1 MPPSFLVVG
10 CLFLATLWVGTSRSG
25 EIRPIANMTHIT
37 WQRPGDLTLGVILSL
52 SVADP
57 HTSCGRKLRRPS
69 ALHRLESLVFAVDEI
84 NRRTDLLPNI
94 TLGFVIMD
102 DCSLETVA
110 LLRALHFIQK
120 PPPRLPP
127 GGDMEETGALH
138 TFRSFPVVGVIG
150 AELSASSM
158 QMASLLSPFHIP
170 QLSYASSSPHLSD
183 KQRYKFFSRLV
194 PSDRQQALLITDIL
208 EQFNWTYLTILYSY
222 SVYGQSGLKH
232 LLSAL
237 SEKKNYCVATSIMI
251 ESNFKDED
259 FDAVIE
265 DLLKIKRSR
274 VVVIFALEGLSILR
288 AAQRKGVKGDFVW
301 IASDAVLPNVQDFKG
316 IEDASLGILLVGFSS
331 NPVARFENALEH
343 YTLNS
348 RTENPW
354 FHLFYQQMF
363 DCSTELDSSPT
374 NRTCDR
380 DLPISASPAYARNTT
395 VSRVFDAVYA
405 YAHALHALTKD
416 CHLAPHEASS
426 CFTSE
431 QLFETLR
438 SNTTAFVGESDVPV
452 GFDSLGDGPPIYQVK
467 NLRVDNGKYSF
478 VTVGEWDGRFRYFD
492 KDHIM
497 WHPGLLEP
505 GDETPKSYCR

>member
-1 MPPSFLVVG
+1 
-10 CLFLATLWVGTSRSG
+10 
-25 EIRPIANMTHIT
+25 
-37 WQRPGDLTLGVILSL
+37 
-52 SVADP
+52 
-57 HTSCGRKLRRPS
+57 
-69 ALHRLESLVFAVDEI
+69 
-84 NRRTDLLPNI
+84 
-94 TLGFVIMD
+94 
-102 DCSLETVA
+102 
-110 LLRALHFIQK
+110 
-120 PPPRLPP
+120 
-127 GGDMEETGALH
+127 MEETGALH

-363 DCSTELDSSPT
+363 DCSTELDSSPA
-374 NRTCDR
+374 NRTCNR
-380 DLPISASPAYARNTT
+380 DLPISASPAYARSTT

-426 CFTSE
+426 CFTRE

-438 SNTTAFVGESDVPV
+438 SNSTAFVGESDVLV